1 MARSARR
8 DVRLRAAV
16 FVEPAEMTVLEDH
29 LQSHA
34 LRRHFLQIGGANIA
48 SADRA

>member
-16 FVEPAEMTVLEDH
+16 FVEPAETTVLEIFSN
-29 LQSHA
+29 LTRFVGFSW
-34 LRRHFLQIGGANIA
+34 R
-48 SADRA
+48 